1 MKKPKLLEL
10 DPWLEP
16 FSNFIETRVLKYNQK
31 LEDIKEVS
39 GSITDF
45 SSGHI
50 YFGLHRT
57 ENGWTFREWAP
68 NATQVYLTGD
78 FSEWK
83 PLPEYRLKGIDNG
96 VWEITLPDDLLSH
109 GDLYKLLIRWEDG
122 EGERIPAYANRVI
135 QDEETKLFSAQVW
148 EPRKKFKWT
157 DDNFVPD
164 NSAPL
169 IYEAHV
175 GMSSPEEKVASYSE
189 FTENVL
195 PRIKELGYNTIQLM
209 AIQEHPYYGSF
220 GYHVA
225 NFFAASSRFG
235 TPEELKTLVDTAH
248 SMGINVIMDLVHS
261 HAVKNELEGL
271 SKFDGT
277 SHQYFHDGPRG
288 DHPAWDSK
296 CFNYGKDE
304 VMHFLLSNCRY
315 WIEEYHF
322 DGYRFDGVTSMLYL
336 NHGLEV
342 NFTSYAD
349 YFKGE
354 EDLDALIYLTLANKL
369 IHDVKPNAICVAE
382 EMSGY
387 PGLAGNIEDGGIGF
401 DFRLSMG
408 IPDFWIKT
416 IKEKQDEEWN
426 VAQIYHEL
434 SQHRPEEKT
443 VSYVES
449 HDQALVGDKTILFR
463 LVDKEMYFSMAKEI
477 ESLIIDRGIALHKMI
492 RLVTLGTATGGYLN
506 FMGNEF
512 GHPEWIDFPRE
523 GNDWSYKYA
532 RRQWDLV
539 DNKLLKFH
547 YLNDFDKKM
556 INLFKNESLLPIIP
570 YQLNANEHD
579 QVLAFHKDRFLFIFN
594 FNPSVSY
601 EGYGITVPK
610 GKYKIVMTTDDKE
623 FGGFERVDKSYIY
636 YSEEIPFSDQ
646 VHQIKLYI
654 PARIGMILEKQKIK
668 RVR

>member
-1 MKKPKLLEL
+1 MSKIKLLEI
-10 DPWLEP
+10 DPWLSP
-16 FSNFIETRVLKYNQK
+16 FATHIESRVQKFRQK
-31 LEDIKEVS
+31 LDDIEEFS
-39 GSITDF
+39 GTLKDF
-45 SSGHI
+45 ASGHLF
-50 YFGLHRT
+50 FGLHR
-57 ENGWTFREWAP
+57 NQKGWIFREWAP
-68 NATQVYLTGD
+68 NAIHIYLIGD
-78 FSEWK
+78 FSDWK
-83 PLPEYRLKGIDNG
+83 ALPEYKLLRKENGI
-96 VWEITLPDDLLSH
+96 WEIQLPENLLTH
-109 GDLYKLLIRWEDG
+109 GDLYKLLVQWEDG

-148 EPRKKFKWT
+148 ELKERFNWT
-157 DDNFVPD
+157 DEDFESDP
-164 NSAPL
+164 SEPL

-189 FTENVL
+189 FTKNVL

-235 TPEELKTLVDTAH
+235 TPEDLKELVNTAH
-248 SMGINVIMDLVHS
+248 NMGINVIMDLVHS

-271 SKFDGT
+271 SRFDGT
-277 SHQYFHDGPRG
+277 THQYFHEGPRG

-322 DGYRFDGVTSMLYL
+322 DGFRFDGVTSMLYY

-342 NFTSYAD
+342 NFTSYSD

-354 EDLDALIYLTLANKL
+354 EDIDAMTYLTLANKL
-369 IHDVKPNAICVAE
+369 IHDIKPNAICVAE

-387 PGLAGNIEDGGIGF
+387 PGLAGKIEDGGIGF

-408 IPDFWIKT
+408 IPDFWIKI
-416 IKEKQDEEWN
+416 IKEKKDEEWN

-449 HDQALVGDKTILFR
+449 HDQALVGDKTIFFR
-463 LVDKEMYFSMAKEI
+463 LVDKEIYYSMSKNTD
-477 ESLIIDRGIALHKMI
+477 SLIIDRGIALHKMI
-492 RLVTLGTATGGYLN
+492 RLVTLGTATGGYLT

-523 GNDWSYKYA
+523 GNNWSFKYA
-532 RRQWDLV
+532 RRQWNLAD
-539 DNKLLKFH
+539 DKLLKFH
-547 YLNDFDKKM
+547 YLKDFDKEM
-556 INLFKNESLLPIIP
+556 INLFAQNHLLPVNP
-570 YQLNANEHD
+570 FRLHANEQD
-579 QVLAFHKDRFLFIFN
+579 QVLAFNKNNYIFIFN
-594 FNPSVSY
+594 FNPNISF
-601 EGYGITVPK
+601 EGYGIPVPK
-610 GKYKIVMTTDDKE
+610 GKYKVVLDTDDDK
-623 FGGFERVDKSYIY
+623 FGGFQRIDTSYIY
-636 YSEEIPFSDQ
+636 YSEQIPMSEN
-646 VHQIKLYI
+646 HQIKLYL
-654 PARIGMILEKQKIK
+654 PARTAIVLEKQKIK

>member
-1 MKKPKLLEL
+1 MNKPKLLEL

-16 FSNFIETRVLKYNQK
+16 FSSFIESRVAKYQQK
-31 LEDIKEVS
+31 LEDLEEQAGTLK
-39 GSITDF
+39 DF
-45 SSGHI
+45 ASGHI
-50 YFGLHRT
+50 FYGLHRT
-57 ENGWTFREWAP
+57 KTGWIFREWAP
-68 NATQVYLTGD
+68 NAIQIFIIGD

-83 PLPEYRLKGIDNG
+83 PLSEYKLKSRENG
-96 VWEITLPDDLLSH
+96 VWEIELPDNLLTH
-109 GDLYKLLIRWEDG
+109 GDYYKLLIRWDGG
-122 EGERIPAYANRVI
+122 EGERIPAYANRVV
-135 QDEETKLFSAQVW
+135 QDEETKLFTAQVW
-148 EPRKKFKWT
+148 EPRENFNWT
-157 DDNFVPD
+157 DSDFEPD
-164 NSAPL
+164 KSAPL

-175 GMSSPEEKVASYSE
+175 GMSSPEEKVASYAE
-189 FTENVL
+189 FTKNVL

-225 NFFAASSRFG
+225 NFFSASSRFG
-235 TPEELKTLVDTAH
+235 TPEELKELVNTAH
-248 SMGINVIMDLVHS
+248 KMGINVIMDLVHS

-271 SKFDGT
+271 SRFDGT
-277 SHQYFHDGPRG
+277 TYQYFHEGPKG

-296 CFNYGKDE
+296 CFNYGRDE
-304 VMHFLLSNCRY
+304 VLHFLLSNCRY
-315 WIEEYHF
+315 WIDEYHF
-322 DGYRFDGVTSMLYL
+322 DGFRFDGVTSMLYY

-354 EDLDALIYLTLANKL
+354 EDVEALTYLTLANRL
-369 IHDVKPNAICVAE
+369 IHDIKPQAICVAE

-387 PGLAGNIEDGGIGF
+387 PGLAGKVEDGGIGF

-416 IKEKQDEEWN
+416 IKEKKDEEWN
-426 VAQIYHEL
+426 VAQIFHEL

-449 HDQALVGDKTILFR
+449 HDQALVGDKTIFFR
-463 LVDKEMYFSMAKEI
+463 LVDKEMYYSMAKNV

-523 GNDWSYKYA
+523 GNNWSYKYA
-532 RRQWDLV
+532 RRQWNLV
-539 DNKLLKFH
+539 DDKLLKFH
-547 YLNDFDKKM
+547 YLNDFDKAM
-556 INLFKNESLLPIIP
+556 INLFKKHDLLPVIP
-570 YQLNANEHD
+570 YQLHANEQD
-579 QVLAFHKDRFLFIFN
+579 QILAFHKDRYIFIFN
-594 FNPSVSY
+594 FNPSVSF
-601 EGYGITVPK
+601 EGYGINVPK
-610 GKYKIVMTTDDKE
+610 GKYKIIMTTDDKE
-623 FGGFERVDKSYIY
+623 FGGFERVDTSYIY
-636 YSEEIPFSDQ
+636 YSEVIPFSNE

-654 PARIGMILEKQKIK
+654 PARIGMVLERQKIK

>member
-1 MKKPKLLEL
+1 MNKLRLLEL

-16 FSNFIETRVLKYNQK
+16 FSETIESRVLKYRQK
-31 LEDIKEVS
+31 LEDIEEVS
-39 GSITDF
+39 GTLRDF
-45 SSGHI
+45 ASGHI
-50 YFGLHRT
+50 FFGLHRT
-57 ENGWTFREWAP
+57 ETGWIFREWAP
-68 NATQVYLTGD
+68 NAIHMYLIGN

-83 PLPEYRLKGIDNG
+83 PLPEYRLTPKDNG
-96 VWEITLPDDLLSH
+96 IWEIELPDNLLTH
-109 GDLYKLLIRWEDG
+109 GDLYKLLVQWEGG
-122 EGERIPAYANRVI
+122 EGERIPSYANRVV

-148 EPRKKFKWT
+148 EPRENFNWT
-157 DDNFVPD
+157 DNEFKPD
-164 NSAPL
+164 KSAPL

-175 GMSSPEEKVASYSE
+175 GMSSTEEKVASYTE
-189 FTENVL
+189 FTDNVL

-235 TPEELKTLVDTAH
+235 TPEELKRLVDTAH
-248 SMGINVIMDLVHS
+248 NMGINVIMDLVHS

-271 SKFDGT
+271 SRFDGT
-277 SHQYFHDGPRG
+277 TYQYFHEGPRG

-322 DGYRFDGVTSMLYL
+322 DGFRFDGVTSMLYY

-342 NFTSYAD
+342 NFTSYSD
-349 YFKGE
+349 YYKGE
-354 EDLDALIYLTLANKL
+354 EDIDAMTYLTLANKL
-369 IHDVKPNAICVAE
+369 THDIKPEAICVAE

-387 PGLAGNIEDGGIGF
+387 PGLAGKIEDGGIGF

-408 IPDFWIKT
+408 VPDFWIKL
-416 IKEKQDEEWN
+416 IKEKKDEEWN

-434 SQHRPEEKT
+434 TQHRPEEKT
-443 VSYVES
+443 ISYVES
-449 HDQALVGDKTILFR
+449 HDQALVGDKTIIFR
-463 LVDKEMYFSMAKEI
+463 LVDKEMYFSMAKNI
-477 ESLIIDRGIALHKMI
+477 DNLVIDRGIALHKMI

-523 GNDWSYKYA
+523 GNDWSFKYA
-532 RRQWDLV
+532 RRQWNLV
-539 DNKLLKFH
+539 NDKLLKFH
-547 YLNDFDKKM
+547 YLNDFDKEM
-556 INLFKNESLLPIIP
+556 IGIFRNNNLLPVIP
-570 YQLNANEHD
+570 FRLHANEQD
-579 QVLAFHKDRFLFIFN
+579 QVLAFHKDNYLFVFN
-594 FNPSVSY
+594 FNPSVSF

-636 YSEEIPFSDQ
+636 YSEAIPFSDEA
-646 VHQIKLYI
+646 HQIKLYI
-654 PARIGMILEKQKIK
+654 PARIGIVLQKQKIK

>member
-1 MKKPKLLEL
+1 MSKIKLLEI
-10 DPWLEP
+10 DPWLTP
-16 FSNFIETRVLKYNQK
+16 YASSIESRVQKFRQK
-31 LEDIKEVS
+31 LEDIKEFS
-39 GSITDF
+39 GSLKDF
-45 SSGHI
+45 ASGHL
-50 YFGLHRT
+50 YFGLHR
-57 ENGWTFREWAP
+57 NDKGWIFREWAP
-68 NATQVYLTGD
+68 NATQIFMIGD
-78 FSEWK
+78 FSDWK
-83 PLPEYRLKGIDNG
+83 ALPEYKMSRKEGGI
-96 VWEITLPDDLLSH
+96 WEIQLPDNLLTH
-109 GDLYKLLIRWEDG
+109 GDLYKLLVKWEGG

-148 EPRKKFKWT
+148 EFKERFEWS
-157 DDNFVPD
+157 DDNFEPD
-164 NSAPL
+164 PAEPL

-175 GMSSPEEKVASYSE
+175 GMASTEEKVASYSE
-189 FTENVL
+189 FTRNVL
-195 PRIKELGYNTIQLM
+195 PHIKDLGYNTIQLM

-235 TPEELKTLVDTAH
+235 TPEELKELVDTAH
-248 SMGINVIMDLVHS
+248 NMGINVIMDLVHS

-271 SKFDGT
+271 SRFDGT
-277 SHQYFHDGPRG
+277 TTQYFHEGPRG

-296 CFNYGKDE
+296 CFDYGKNE

-322 DGYRFDGVTSMLYL
+322 DGFRFDGVTSMLYY

-354 EDLDALIYLTLANKL
+354 EDVDALTYLTLANKL
-369 IHDVKPNAICVAE
+369 IHDIKPKAICVAE

-387 PGLAGNIEDGGIGF
+387 PGLAGKVEDGGIGF

-408 IPDFWIKT
+408 IPDFWIKM

-463 LVDKEMYFSMAKEI
+463 LVDKEIYFSMAKDI
-477 ESLIIDRGIALHKMI
+477 DSLIIDRGMALHKMI
-492 RLVTLGTATGGYLN
+492 RLVTLGTATGGYLT

-523 GNDWSYKYA
+523 GNNWSFKYA
-532 RRQWDLV
+532 RRQWNLAD
-539 DNKLLKFH
+539 DPKLKYH
-547 YLNDFDKKM
+547 YLKDFDKEM
-556 INLFKNESLLPIIP
+556 ITLFAKHHLLPAIP
-570 YQLNANEHD
+570 FRLHANEQD
-579 QVLAFHKDRFLFIFN
+579 QVLAFSKDNYVFIFN
-594 FNPSVSY
+594 FNPSVSF
-601 EGYGITVPK
+601 EGYGVTVPK
-610 GKYKIVMTTDDKE
+610 GKYKVVLNTDDDK
-623 FGGFERVDKSYIY
+623 FGGFRRIDTSYIY
-636 YSEEIPFSDQ
+636 YSEQIPFGED
-646 VHQIKLYI
+646 HQLKLYL
-654 PARIGMILEKQKIK
+654 PARTAMVLERQMIR

>member
-1 MKKPKLLEL
+1 MNKIRLLEL
-10 DPWLEP
+10 DPWLAP
-16 FSNFIETRVLKYNQK
+16 FSTLIESRVSKFRQK
-31 LEDIKEVS
+31 LEDIEEQS
-39 GSITDF
+39 GTIKDF
-45 SSGHI
+45 ASGHI

-57 ENGWTFREWAP
+57 KNGWIFREWAP
-68 NATQVYLTGD
+68 NAIQIYLIGD
-78 FSEWK
+78 FSKWE
-83 PLPEYRLKGIDNG
+83 PLPEYKLKGIGQG
-96 VWEITLPDDLLSH
+96 VWEIELPDDLLTH
-109 GDLYKLLIRWEDG
+109 GDLFKLLVRWKGG
-122 EGERIPAYANRVI
+122 EGERIPAYANRVV

-148 EPRKKFKWT
+148 EPREHFNWT
-157 DDNFVPD
+157 DNDFTPD
-164 NSAPL
+164 KSAPL

-175 GMSSPEEKVASYSE
+175 GMASTKEKVATYTE
-189 FTENVL
+189 FTKDVL
-195 PRIKELGYNTIQLM
+195 TRVKELGYNTIQLM

-235 TPEELKTLVDTAH
+235 TPEELKELVNTAH

-271 SKFDGT
+271 SRFDGT
-277 SHQYFHDGPRG
+277 SHQYFHEGAKG

-296 CFNYGKDE
+296 CFDYGKDE

-322 DGYRFDGVTSMLYL
+322 DGFRFDGVTSMLYY

-354 EDLDALIYLTLANKL
+354 EDMDAITYLTLANKL
-369 IHDVKPNAICVAE
+369 IHDIKPQAISVAE

-387 PGLAGNIEDGGIGF
+387 PGLAGNVEDGGIGF

-408 IPDFWIKT
+408 VPDFWIKV
-416 IKEKQDEEWN
+416 IKEKKDEEWN
-426 VAQIYHEL
+426 VGQIFHEL

-449 HDQALVGDKTILFR
+449 HDQALVGDKTIFFR
-463 LVDKEMYFSMAKEI
+463 LVDKEMYYSMAKDI
-477 ESLIIDRGIALHKMI
+477 DSLIIDRGIALHKMI

-523 GNDWSYKYA
+523 GNNWSFKYA
-532 RRQWDLV
+532 RRQWNLV
-539 DNKLLKFH
+539 DDKLLKFH
-547 YLNDFDKKM
+547 YLNDFDKEM
-556 INLFKNESLLPIIP
+556 ISLFRKHDLLPETP
-570 YQLNANEHD
+570 YQLHANEQD
-579 QVLAFHKDRFLFIFN
+579 QVLAFHKGDFVFIFN
-594 FNPSVSY
+594 FNPSVSF
-601 EGYGITVPK
+601 EGYGIRVPK
-610 GKYKIVMTTDDKE
+610 GKYKISMTTDDKA
-623 FGGFERVDKSYIY
+623 FGGFERIDKSYIY
-636 YSEEIPFSDQ
+636 YSENIPFSEDYQ
-646 VHQIKLYI
+646 VKLYI
-654 PARIGMILEKQKIK
+654 PARIGIVLQKQKIK